1 MARIAVPANITRE
14 LARRRGP
21 LQTYQWLWIVLCVV
35 GALAVAAPRIVT
47 QPALYYSYA
56 ETRFDVSLYGGFY
69 DTEGQPTRDFVI
81 AKEDATSALTQ
92 HFQSLGVTGFNSPTF
107 RVDYIP
113 IEPGIIQVRG
123 TALEGSSAE
132 AASGEMVCVSAA
144 CLADL
149 GAAELVR
156 QIRAAGGREVLRN
169 LMGHELVEALHGAPP
184 ETTFQVYL
192 RDIIEENAFP
202 LSAPVEPISERR
214 RIEELQLDEQKDVA
228 RALEY
233 RDVLWT
239 EAIDVRNTTLDRAC
253 PAAMAAATAGERRAT
268 LERCAADD
276 ASLATELTYHDEAVE
291 RRETIRAALRYLQNV
306 LGLIF
311 DPTAPGTVS
320 SVAATTTVPPAV
332 WQMPFLLAL
341 TAVAGFAFGSAGV
354 VLDRSA
360 GVMAKL
366 RELWSFRELIA
377 NLVLRDLHVRYKGS
391 ALGYLWTQLAPLLM
405 MMVFW
410 FVFSS
415 FFQTPIAMFPLFL
428 IVGLLPW
435 NFCAEAVSGGARSV
449 LDNANLIKKVFF
461 PREVLPLVS
470 VLSSL
475 VNFLLSLPML
485 FLVMTV
491 IQLLYPPLQLEG
503 RLNFSWTITYLP
515 VLLMIQLIFL
525 TGVTFFLSTLAV
537 FFRDVVHLI
546 GILVQFWF
554 FLTPVVYS
562 LDIVSPEIGR
572 IIRWVNPM
580 ASLIEFYREI
590 LYGGQATIGTIPTP
604 AFPAVESVLRVF
616 VTALIVLALG
626 YWFFQRRSGDFGEE
640 I

>member
-14 LARRRGP
+14 LARKRGP
-21 LQTYQWLWIVLCVV
+21 LQTYQWLWMVFCVI

-56 ETRFDVSLYGGFY
+56 ETRFDVSLYGGLY
-69 DTEGQPTRDFVI
+69 DAEGQPTRDFII
-81 AKEDATSALTQ
+81 AKEDATHALTQ
-92 HFQSLGVTGFNSPTF
+92 HFQSLGITGFNSPVF
-107 RVDYIP
+107 RIDYIP
-113 IEPGIIQVRG
+113 AEPGVIEVRG
-123 TALEGSSAE
+123 TALEGASVE
-132 AASGEMVCVSAA
+132 AASGEAVCVTAA
-144 CLADL
+144 CLANM
-149 GAAELVR
+149 GSEELVR

-169 LMGHELVEALHGAPP
+169 LLGHELVEALHGAPP

-192 RDIIEENAFP
+192 RDIIENDAFP
-202 LSAPVEPISERR
+202 LSAPIEPISERR
-214 RIEELQLDEQKDVA
+214 RIEELQPEERNDVA

-239 EAIDVRNTTLDRAC
+239 QAIDVRNATLDRAC
-253 PAAMAAATAGERRAT
+253 PAALTAATSAERRTT
-268 LERCAADD
+268 LESCATSAPTI
-276 ASLATELTYHDEAVE
+276 AQELTYHDQAVE
-291 RRETIRAALRYLQNV
+291 RRETIRAALRYLQNE

-311 DPTAPGTVS
+311 DPTAGTVS
-320 SVAATTTVPPAV
+320 SVAATTTVPPTA
-332 WQMPFLLAL
+332 WQMPFLLIL
-341 TAVAGFAFGSAGV
+341 TAVAGFVFGSAGV

-366 RELWSFRELIA
+366 RELWAFRELIA

-435 NFCAEAVSGGARSV
+435 NFCAEAVSGGARSI

-485 FLVMTV
+485 FLVMMV
-491 IQLLYPPLQLEG
+491 IQFLYPPLQAEG
-503 RLNFSWTITYLP
+503 RLNFSWTIAYLP
-515 VLLMIQLIFL
+515 VLLIIQLIFL

-572 IIRWVNPM
+572 IIRWANPM

-590 LYGGQATIGTIPTP
+590 LYGGQASISAIPTP